1 MITASDH
8 ERLLALYP
16 TLSGLPANLAE
27 PFRAQVQPFQA
38 PPGAILFDLDGP
50 CTAFVLFLE
59 GEVEVSRPS
68 ANGREIVLY
77 RLQPGDTCVLTLNC
91 LLGQA
96 TYPARAVAR
105 RPIVGLRVPYP
116 LFQRL
121 LDEAPAFRAAMFALF
136 SRRLTRLMNLVEGVA
151 FAPVEQRLA
160 QALIE
165 RGPDISA
172 THQQLA
178 DAVGT
183 AREVVSRQLRVWAEA
198 GLVATQRGA
207 LQLLKPDILQA
218 IAEPLGGE

>member
-16 TLSGLPANLAE
+16 TLNGLPANLAE

-38 PPGAILFDLDGP
+38 PPGAILFDQDGP

-121 LDEAPAFRAAMFALF
+121 LDEAPAFRAAMFTLF
-136 SRRLTRLMNLVEGVA
+136 SRRLTRLMNLVEGMA

>member
-1 MITASDH
+1 MIPPADI
-8 ERLLALYP
+8 ERLRALYP
-16 TLSGLPANLAE
+16 ALRDLRPDLADQ
-27 PFRAQVQPFQA
+27 FRAQTQPFQA
-38 PPGAILFDLDGP
+38 PTGAVLFDQDGP

-68 ANGREIVLY
+68 AGGREIVLY

-91 LLGQA
+91 LLGHG

-165 RGPDISA
+165 RGPDVAA

-183 AREVVSRQLRVWAEA
+183 AREVVSRQLRVWADA
-198 GLVATQRGA
+198 GLVVTQRGA
-207 LQLLKPDILQA
+207 LRLLKPGILQA

>member
-1 MITASDH
+1 MITPSDH

-16 TLSGLPANLAE
+16 TLNGLPANLAE

-38 PPGAILFDLDGP
+38 PPGAILFDQDGP

>member
-1 MITASDH
+1 MITADVFA
-8 ERLLALYP
+8 RLLGFYPALR
-16 TLSGLPANLAE
+16 GLAPDLAQQ
-27 PFRAQVQPFQA
+27 FMAQAQPFQA
-38 PPGAILFDLDGP
+38 PPGAVLFDQDGP
-50 CTAFVLFLE
+50 CTAFVLFLQ

-77 RLQPGDTCVLTLNC
+77 RLEPGDTCVLTLNC
-91 LLGQA
+91 LLGA
-96 TYPARAVAR
+96 GTYPARAVVRQVAG
-105 RPIVGLRVPYP
+105 GLRLPHP

-121 LDEAPAFRAAMFALF
+121 LDEAPEFRAAMFTLF

-160 QALIE
+160 QALLE
-165 RGPDISA
+165 RGPDVAA

-183 AREVVSRQLRVWAEA
+183 AREVVSRQLRVWADA
-198 GLVATQRGA
+198 GLLTTQRGSI
-207 LQLLKPDILQA
+207 QLLKPAILRA

>member
-38 PPGAILFDLDGP
+38 PPGAILFDQDGP

-96 TYPARAVAR
+96 TDPARAVAR

-172 THQQLA
+172 THQPLA